1 MAKVDYGA
9 GEREIRCTYYT
20 LTVYEQEFCTS
31 KIDGVTGDLI
41 ADVMGR
47 QVIKADDTPVR
58 MNDDGTIDAIVLDYT
73 RCSWNVEKRALW
85 AMLRTA
91 AEIAKLHGEPYEP
104 VPSYSEWDLS
114 LLECSP
120 NLSDVHHVV
129 DNELQE
135 LFRPGAAASR

>member
-47 QVIKADDTPVR
+47 QVVKAEDTPVQL
-58 MNDDGTIDAIVLDYT
+58 NPDGTIDAIVLDYT
-73 RCSWNVEKRALW
+73 RCSWNIEKRALW
-85 AMLRTA
+85 AMLKTA
-91 AEIAKLHGEPYEP
+91 VEIAKLHGEPYEP

-120 NLSDVHHVV
+120 DLNDVHHAV